1 GRQTASRALVLT
13 RHTPRPAALPTHPQ
27 IHGHD
32 IPSVTYK
39 ERRTRKHVGAVTRAT
54 VGENHSPADL
64 LGFGASGQPP
74 SDQRYSVR
82 CSERYPLSLQ
92 AVVLRLRN
100 HNAEFLMIADDGVR
114 GQPSK
119 GDPELRCWAKE

>member
-1 GRQTASRALVLT
+1 M
-13 RHTPRPAALPTHPQ
+13 
-27 IHGHD
+27 
-32 IPSVTYK
+32 
-39 ERRTRKHVGAVTRAT
+39 GAVTRAT
-54 VGENHSPADL
+54 VGENHSPVDL

-114 GQPSK
+114 GQPTK
-119 GDPELRCWAKE
+119 GDPEQRC